1 MGDERRWEK
10 VIVVVEAGLYVGRG
24 ARSCPMAKGE
34 NSGEENR
41 ERILRYFEGVFV
53 EFLIRKKWPRS
64 LLG

>member
-1 MGDERRWEK
+1 
-10 VIVVVEAGLYVGRG
+10 VEAGLYVGRG